1 MACTAGIL
9 LDLHKSVYY
18 TFTSMKIRIS
28 STEAARNLGECL
40 ARIKHTGDRYVL
52 MKNRRPIAE
61 LGPVSG
67 TRGSTL
73 SMVWEAMRESRADEE
88 FARDLERVNASDVPM
103 ENPWQ

>member
-1 MACTAGIL
+1 
-9 LDLHKSVYY
+9 V
-18 TFTSMKIRIS
+18 KIKIS

-40 ARIKHTGDRYVL
+40 ERIKHKGDRFLL

-67 TRGSTL
+67 TRVATL
-73 SMVWEAMRESRADEE
+73 NMLWTAKRETRAVED
-88 FARDLERVNASDVPM
+88 FAKDLECVNAADIPL